1 MKIAILSPFYPYR
14 GGIASFSNRLY
25 QELEETE
32 SIEVSAFSFS
42 LLYPSF
48 LFPGKTQYVEGED
61 FASSIQSE
69 RILNSVNPFSWLST
83 AEAINKYNPDV
94 VIIAYWMP
102 FVAPALGTV
111 CHLLDNKIK
120 IVSLIHNAIPHEK
133 RFFDK
138 VFAKYFFKKCDSFI
152 VLSEP
157 VKDDLGNL
165 ISQPKVMV
173 TPHPIYDHYK
183 ERIDKSEACKL
194 LHVDADKKNLLFFG
208 LIRDYKGLDLLIES
222 MSYLDDSYQLIIAGE
237 CYGDFQKYQQ
247 LIDQSPF
254 KENIKVFEQYIPDD
268 MVTTLFSAADVLVLP
283 YRDATQSGV
292 VAVAYQM
299 ELPMIATN
307 VGALGETILSSA
319 TGIVVEVSPK
329 AISEGIKSYFENGKQ
344 AYLNNVRTEKK
355 RLSWSKFVEHL
366 VKFNF
371 DLD

>member
-25 QELEETE
+25 QEFQGTE
-32 SIEVSAFSFS
+32 GVEVSAFSFS

-61 FASSIQSE
+61 SSSSLQSE
-69 RILNSVNPFSWLST
+69 RILNSVNPLSWLST
-83 AEAINKYNPDV
+83 AKAINKYNPDV
-94 VIIAYWMP
+94 VIVAYWMP
-102 FVAPALGTV
+102 FVAPALGTI
-111 CHLLDNKIK
+111 CRLLDKKIK

-138 VFAKYFFKKCDSFI
+138 IFAKYFFKRCDSFI

-157 VKDDLGNL
+157 VKDELEKL
-165 ISQPKVMV
+165 IPQAKVLV

-194 LHVDADKKNLLFFG
+194 LGVDGDKKNLLFFG
-208 LIRDYKGLDLLIES
+208 LIRDYKGLDLLIEL
-222 MSYLDDSYQLIIAGE
+222 MSYLDNSYQLIIAGE

-247 LIDQSPF
+247 LIDQSPL

-292 VAVAYQM
+292 VAVSYQM
-299 ELPMIATN
+299 ELPMIVTN
-307 VGALGETILSSA
+307 VGALGETISMSA
-319 TGIVVEVSPK
+319 TGIVVEVSPE
-329 AISEGIKSYFENGKQ
+329 AISEGIKSYFENDSQ
-344 AYLNNVRTEKK
+344 VYLDNVQTEKK
-355 RLSWSKFVEHL
+355 RLSWLNFVQSLQLFLRE
-366 VKFNF
+366 
-371 DLD
+371 

>member
-25 QELEETE
+25 RELEETE
-32 SIEVSAFSFS
+32 GIEVTAFSFS

-61 FASSIQSE
+61 WASSVQSK
-69 RILNSVNPFSWLST
+69 RMLNSVNPLSWLST
-83 AEAINKYNPDV
+83 AKAINEYNPDILIV
-94 VIIAYWMP
+94 AYWMP

-111 CHLLDNKIK
+111 CRLLDKKIK
-120 IVSLIHNAIPHEK
+120 VVTLIHNAIPHEK

-138 VFAKYFFKKCDSFI
+138 ALAKYFFKRCNSFI

-157 VKDDLGNL
+157 VRDDLDKL
-165 ISQPKVMV
+165 IPDAKVLV

-183 ERIDKSEACKL
+183 ERIDKLQACKL
-194 LHVDADKKNLLFFG
+194 LNVDTDKKNLLFFG

-222 MSYLDDSYQLIIAGE
+222 MSYLDNSYQLIVAGE

-247 LIDQSPF
+247 LIDNSPF
-254 KENIKVFEQYIPDD
+254 KENIRVFEQYIPDD

-307 VGALGETILSSA
+307 AGALGKTVLSSN
-319 TGIVVEVSPK
+319 TGVVVETSPK
-329 AISEGIKSYFENGKQ
+329 AISEGIKFYFENDKQ
-344 AYLNNVRTEKK
+344 VYLDNVKIEKK
-355 RLSWSKFVEHL
+355 RLSWTSFTKSLQLFLQE
-366 VKFNF
+366 
-371 DLD
+371 